1 VPNEYLAQSLLV
13 LTMVSTVVL
22 GVVVFRKNSRALLN
36 RLFLA
41 FALNC
46 SLWALSVLMITLV
59 QDPDQM
65 LLWIR
70 ITHANAAL
78 TPFFSVAIVASFE
91 DSKKINRKW
100 VLLFFLIS
108 IFIAGITMTPAV
120 IQDVGVP
127 LEAREKISGPLF
139 PLYLAIFG
147 GVSLFSFYLMWRK
160 MRTSTGLVRYQM
172 RYLFGGILLS
182 FILGGTV
189 NLLLPLLGIA
199 TTNLRNMGP
208 VFTNFAVISITYA
221 IVKYRLMNIHMALRK
236 LAVFSLTIMF
246 LGGVL
251 SLPLL
256 YLVSR
261 PYFPNAP
268 TLLLLVFLAMITGVF
283 FHPLREWIREALVDR
298 YIFRGTST
306 YYQAIWEISRAIV
319 SILNLEKLLDYLVT
333 RVVDAA
339 EIRQGIFYLR
349 KEAEGPFES
358 MASRAL
364 KATGQD
370 SPRYPER
377 LEKENP
383 LLVFLKTHDDVL
395 LRSDL
400 RHNLST
406 QEEAIAV
413 FMDDLA
419 IEAAVPVNIEGL
431 LSGVFILGGKN
442 SGEPYSA
449 EDVNMLLGL
458 AAQLA
463 VALKNAH
470 YHREVTGMKNY
481 LENILENMR
490 NGLLTVNAAGQIV
503 TFNGAAEAIT
513 GLTSAEVMG
522 RRAEDVLSP
531 DLAFFLKQTL
541 LQDRGLGEV
550 ELTIPAKDGSWRSLN
565 CSTALV
571 DLPNNERGAILVM
584 SDITW
589 QKELEKEKNRAERL
603 ASLGELAAGMAH
615 EIKNPLVS
623 IKTFAELLPERF
635 EEQDFRYNF
644 SRVVGHEIER
654 INNLVTK
661 LLGFARDSD
670 QYLEDVDMADLLEEI
685 LLLLSPQLE
694 TYRIQLEKYLDP
706 ALPPVWAD
714 RNQLKQALYNICQNA
729 VEAMTGGGKLSV
741 EALWLAA
748 GDSGQQGGRRK
759 KQGASR
765 QTGTAGEGVSPE
777 RGRLQLF
784 IQDTGE
790 GISHQEQEKI
800 FNPFFTTKSYG
811 VGIGLSIS
819 HRVISD
825 YGGEI
830 KLHSV
835 EGKGTLFEIYFPP
848 SGSREFVPAASPT
861 KAREHHQSGGKRV

>member
-1 VPNEYLAQSLLV
+1 MPNEYLAQSLLI

-41 FALNC
+41 FAVNC
-46 SLWALSVLMITLV
+46 SLWALSVFMVTFTASYAGL
-59 QDPDQM
+59 
-65 LLWIR
+65 LLWMR
-70 ITHANAAL
+70 ISHAFGAL
-78 TPFFSVAIVASFE
+78 TPFFIVAMVYSFE
-91 DSKKINRKW
+91 EDREYSKKW
-100 VLLFFLIS
+100 SLFFLLLTLFVAALS
-108 IFIAGITMTPAV
+108 LTPLV
-120 IQDVGVP
+120 IREMGFP
-127 LEAREKISGPLF
+127 LEAREKIHGPLAF
-139 PLYLAIFG
+139 LYFAHFG
-147 GVSLFSFYLMWRK
+147 GASIWAFFLMARK
-160 MRTSTGLVRYQM
+160 MRSSQGLVRYQM
-172 RYLFGGILLS
+172 RYFFGGILVSFVLS
-182 FILGGTV
+182 STV
-189 NLLLPLLGIA
+189 NLILPLLGIA

-236 LAVFSLTIMF
+236 LTVYSLTILI
-246 LGGVL
+246 LGGTFA
-251 SLPLL
+251 LPLL

-261 PYFPNAP
+261 PFFPNAP
-268 TLLLLVFLAMITGVF
+268 TLLLLVFLAMLTSAF
-283 FHPLREWIREALVDR
+283 FQPLREWVREALVDR
-298 YIFRGTST
+298 YIFRGTSA
-306 YYQAIWEISRAIV
+306 YYQTLWEISRAII

-333 RVVDAA
+333 RVVDTA

-358 MASRAL
+358 TTARTLS
-364 KATGQD
+364 D
-370 SPRYPER
+370 SSQVSPPYPDQ
-377 LEKENP
+377 LDKDTP

-400 RHNLST
+400 RSNLSPR
-406 QEEAIAV
+406 EEAVAA

-419 IEAAVPVNIEGL
+419 IEAAVPVKIEGL
-431 LSGVFILGGKN
+431 LSGVFLLGAKN

-449 EDVNMLLGL
+449 EDVNLLLGL

-470 YHREVTGMKNY
+470 FHREVTGMKQY

-503 TFNGAAEAIT
+503 TFNGAAEEIT
-513 GLTSAEVMG
+513 GLSSSAVMG
-522 RRAEDVLSP
+522 RQAEEVLSP
-531 DLAFFLKQTL
+531 DLAFYLKQTL

-550 ELTIPAKDGSWRSLN
+550 ELTIPAGDGSWRSLN

-571 DLPNNERGAILVM
+571 DLPNNDRGAILVM

-654 INNLVTK
+654 INSLVTK

-670 QYLEDVDMADLLEEI
+670 QYLEDVDVADLLEEI

-694 TYRIQLEKYLDP
+694 TYQIQLEKYLDP

-714 RNQLKQALYNICQNA
+714 RNQLKQALFNICQNA

-741 EALWLAA
+741 EALWLA
-748 GDSGQQGGRRK
+748 GEEKERK
-759 KQGASR
+759 SKRGKKPGFMKQAR
-765 QTGTAGEGVSPE
+765 TLGEQNFSNGE
-777 RGRLQLF
+777 RLQLL

-835 EGKGTLFEIYFPP
+835 KGKGTLFEIYFPP
-848 SGSREFVPAASPT
+848 SGSREFVPATSP
-861 KAREHHQSGGKRV
+861 AVEREHHQSGGKHF

>member
-1 VPNEYLAQSLLV
+1 MPNEYLAQSLLI

-46 SLWALSVLMITLV
+46 SLWAFYVFMVTYTTSPEGLLMWMRLS
-59 QDPDQM
+59 
-65 LLWIR
+65 
-70 ITHANAAL
+70 HAFGAF
-78 TPFFSVAIVASFE
+78 TPFFIVAMVYSFE
-91 DSKKINRKW
+91 ENRQQSTKW
-100 VLLFFLIS
+100 TLFLLLATIFVAAIS
-108 IFIAGITMTPAV
+108 MTPLV
-120 IQDVGVP
+120 IREMGLP
-127 LEAREKISGPLF
+127 LEAREKIHGPLAF
-139 PLYLAIFG
+139 LYFAHFG
-147 GVSLFSFYLMWRK
+147 GASIWAFFLMIRK
-160 MRTSTGLVRYQM
+160 MRSSQGLVRYQM
-172 RYLFGGILLS
+172 RYFFGGILVSFVLS
-182 FILGGTV
+182 TTV
-189 NLLLPLLGIA
+189 NLLLPLLGISA
-199 TTNLRNMGP
+199 VNLRNMGP

-246 LGGVL
+246 LGGVF

-333 RVVDAA
+333 RVVDTA

-670 QYLEDVDMADLLEEI
+670 QYLEDVDMANLLEEI